1 MIRLFLLAALF
12 AALVVPAHAAC
23 SGGGLIDTCLDGGG
37 YAETAS
43 EAEKYRRLDGGSFG
57 GPSGGTAQGTVIAVG
72 DTTVTLGQTEE
83 AGKEP
88 WQPFN
93 REFGD
98 YDSLAREDRP
108 REPGDPLKAQCY
120 ADGCY

>member
-1 MIRLFLLAALF
+1 MIRLSLLAALMPAF
-12 AALVVPAHAAC
+12 VLPAHADC
-23 SGGGLIDTCLDGGG
+23 SGGGIIDTCADGGYAAAPSDEEAYQRLDGGG
-37 YAETAS
+37 
-43 EAEKYRRLDGGSFG
+43 FG
-57 GPSGGTAQGTVIAVG
+57 GRPAGTKTGKVITVGG
-72 DTTVTLGQTEE
+72 TTVTLGQSEE
-83 AGKEP
+83 QADQP

-108 REPGDPLKAQCY
+108 REPADPLKTQCY